1 MFLMYYH
8 ICNTSSRLYCLKAGV
23 LYPMCWNKIIN
34 GDFIWLDIVKMKWK
48 IGYYRCRIGKIRI
61 IFFEKES
68 KYFVE
73 KIGYRW
79 DVYK

>member
-1 MFLMYYH
+1 M
-8 ICNTSSRLYCLKAGV
+8 TAKRLKTLKKENNKEEILASI
-23 LYPMCWNKIIN
+23 NKIIN